1 MANTRAEEE
10 ALAIPG
16 AGEEGLSDEDVLNA
30 IATQAQL
37 QPTEVVDGKP
47 AGFTSSELRDLF
59 IAMGRSEL
67 WADASI
73 VAEEER
79 EGDFDEDRPYHP
91 NSEFDTVDEDI
102 DSEFWEGDDEHD
114 A

>member
-1 MANTRAEEE
+1 MADTRAEEE
-10 ALAIPG
+10 ALAISSP
-16 AGEEGLSDEDVLNA
+16 GEEELSHEDVLIA

-37 QPTEVVDGKP
+37 QPTEVVNGR
-47 AGFTSSELRDLF
+47 AVGFTSSELRDLF
-59 IAMGRSEL
+59 VAMGRSEL

-79 EGDFDEDRPYHP
+79 EEQEREGNADV
-91 NSEFDTVDEDI
+91 VDEDT
-102 DSEFWEGDDEHD
+102 DAMFWAAEDEGD